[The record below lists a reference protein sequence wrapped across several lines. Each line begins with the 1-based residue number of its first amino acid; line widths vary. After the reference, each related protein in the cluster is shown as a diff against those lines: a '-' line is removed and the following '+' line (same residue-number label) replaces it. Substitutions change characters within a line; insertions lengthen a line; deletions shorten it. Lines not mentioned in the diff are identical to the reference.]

1 RDRANFGMVPP
12 PLAGGQTQFPKTGM
26 RAFVRNHMRVREGTD
41 MELSLWLPIVAGVI
55 AVLYGVFTT
64 QRLMAM
70 PQGNARM
77 QEIAKAIQ
85 EGANAYL
92 NRQYRTIA
100 IVGVV
105 VTVVLAIFFRNWQAP
120 VGFLVGA
127 ILSGAAGFIGMKISV
142 QANVRT
148 TEASSKGLAQ
158 GLNVAFQSG
167 AVTGMLVVG
176 LALLGLAGY
185 YLLLTLGFGYAP
197 TDRTVVDAL
206 VALGFGASLISIFAR
221 LGGGIFTKGAD
232 VGGDMVGKV
241 EAGIPEDDPRNPA
254 TIADNVG
261 DNVGDCAGMAADLF
275 ETYA

>member
-1 RDRANFGMVPP
+1 
-12 PLAGGQTQFPKTGM
+12 
-26 RAFVRNHMRVREGTD
+26 

-185 YLLLTLGFGYAP
+185 YLILTLGFGYAP
-197 TDRTVVDAL
+197 TDRTC
-206 VALGFGASLISIFAR
+206 R
-221 LGGGIFTKGAD
+221 
-232 VGGDMVGKV
+232 
-241 EAGIPEDDPRNPA
+241 
-254 TIADNVG
+254 
-261 DNVGDCAGMAADLF
+261 
-275 ETYA
+275 